1 MNLFE
6 NQSNKIYDFI
16 RNNYIF
22 YSMKKIQLRDEIEY
36 MLIQYVLETSKD
48 KSINHILNRLI
59 ALKKMN
65 ME

>member
-59 ALKKMN
+59 ALKKMI

>member
-59 ALKKMN
+59 ALKKMI
-65 ME
+65 MG

>member
-1 MNLFE
+1 MNF
-6 NQSNKIYDFI
+6 
-16 RNNYIF
+16 YIF

-48 KSINHILNRLI
+48 KSINHILNRLV
-59 ALKKMN
+59 ALKKMI